1 MQEEAPLTGIQ
12 KFKHDLAEALQ
23 QQERQ
28 RQERRCLANPAL
40 SMQEAWPCTA
50 SSLSLSLPVNPG
62 ARLDILS
69 T

>member
-1 MQEEAPLTGIQ
+1 MVLLMQEEAPLTGIQ

-40 SMQEAWPCTA
+40 TMQEA
-50 SSLSLSLPVNPG
+50 
-62 ARLDILS
+62 
-69 T
+69 